1 MSAQAKNLSQLNISP
16 ARGERGPEAGRNAAV
31 ALRPAGTPVTRML
44 EAEEELQFIRNWQF
58 KGCVRSRDRIILA
71 YQPLS
76 IRVLRKMR
84 APAALYEDLLQD
96 ACFGLMKALDRFDTE
111 RGVRFGTYAIWWIRA
126 EIQDALVRKGPMTGG
141 MTGSARRIQAMSG
154 KARRSALEK
163 LRSEGIEE
171 SDANLL
177 KEMADIIGISVK
189 QLQEHEMSLKII
201 SLNSRLFSAEDD
213 GSRSELIDIIAC
225 EKTNTA
231 ETDVIS
237 REARELTKS
246 EIEDMLGRLTEREAY
261 VIRRRI
267 YSEDKPDPLR
277 CIGALFDLTPERIRQ
292 IEARA
297 MKKLAKLAQGR
308 NLRSYLDIEDGKDA

>member
-1 MSAQAKNLSQLNISP
+1 MSAQAKNLSQLSIAP
-16 ARGERGPEAGRNAAV
+16 AKGERGLEMDRNAAV
-31 ALRPAGTPVTRML
+31 AKRVPGSPAARML
-44 EAEEELQFIRNWQF
+44 EAEEELQFIKNWQSRE
-58 KGCVRSRDRIILA
+58 CAHSRDRIILA

-76 IRVLRKMR
+76 IKVLRKMR
-84 APAALYEDLLQD
+84 VPAALFEDLLQD
-96 ACFGLMKALDRFDTE
+96 ACFGLMKAIDRFDTE

-163 LRSEGIEE
+163 LRSEGLEDSEE
-171 SDANLL
+171 NLI

-189 QLQEHEMSLKII
+189 QLQEHEMSLKIT
-201 SLNSRLFSAEDD
+201 SLNSHLFSTEDD
-213 GSRSELIDIIAC
+213 GSRGELIDIIAC

-231 ETDVIS
+231 EMDVIS
-237 REARELTKS
+237 REAQELTRN

-277 CIGALFDLTPERIRQ
+277 CIGALFDLTPERVRQ
-292 IEARA
+292 IEAMA

-308 NLRSYLDIEDGKDA
+308 NLRSYLDIEDGKNA